1 MIKWIIIALIAII
14 VLSFFGYD
22 LKVIID
28 SPLTQK
34 NLNYTKS
41 GVEYVWDGYLKG
53 PLTYLYKNIFI
64 GILWNAFIH
73 NLGRI
78 DAGAPTELE
87 SAAQRFLKIG
97 DQPYQP
103 IAP

>member
-22 LKVIID
+22 LKAIIE
-28 SPLTQK
+28 SPLAQK
-34 NLNYTKS
+34 NLNYAQS
-41 GVEYVWDGYLKG
+41 GVDYVWEGYLKG
-53 PLTYLYKNIFI
+53 PITYLYKNIFI
-64 GILWNAFIH
+64 GILWKAFIH

-87 SAAQRFLKIG
+87 GAAQRFLHIG

-103 IAP
+103 IDQ

>member
-22 LKVIID
+22 LTDIIE
-28 SPLTQK
+28 SPLAQK
-34 NLNYTKS
+34 NLNYVQS
-41 GVEYVWDGYLKG
+41 GVNYVWEGYLKG

-64 GILWNAFIH
+64 GILWKAFIH

-87 SAAQRFLKIG
+87 SAGQRFLRIG
-97 DQPYQP
+97 DEPYKP
-103 IAP
+103 IAE

>member
-1 MIKWIIIALIAII
+1 MIKYIIIILILII

-22 LKVIID
+22 LKAVIE
-28 SPLTQK
+28 SPLAQK

-64 GILWNAFIH
+64 GVLWKAFIH

-78 DAGAPTELE
+78 DAGAPSELE
-87 SAAQRFLKIG
+87 NAGQRFLRIG
-97 DQPYQP
+97 DEGYRP
-103 IAP
+103 IDQ

>member
-64 GILWNAFIH
+64 GMIKS
-73 NLGRI
+73 R
-78 DAGAPTELE
+78 
-87 SAAQRFLKIG
+87 R
-97 DQPYQP
+97 
-103 IAP
+103 